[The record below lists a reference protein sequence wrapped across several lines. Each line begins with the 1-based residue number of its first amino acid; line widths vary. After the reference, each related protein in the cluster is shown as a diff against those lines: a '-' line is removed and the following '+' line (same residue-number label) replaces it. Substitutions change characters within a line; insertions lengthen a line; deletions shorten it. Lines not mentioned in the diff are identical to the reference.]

1 MNKSPVKCRFY
12 DTCPICYLDLQ
23 SSDVPFEDCGH
34 CICDACLKKIQHSSC
49 PMCRAPIP
57 QRTERLIP
65 MPDRLGRSRMNPIF
79 SPVRWT
85 RRHPR
90 HRRRRRR
97 WDDRRPST
105 QTHSIEEKKEE
116 ESKSSVSDSARQK
129 KKTRFFRKTRRKE
142 QKWR

>member
-1 MNKSPVKCRFY
+1 MSISPVKCRFY

-65 MPDRLGRSRMNPIF
+65 MPIRQGRYRMNHVF
-79 SPVRWT
+79 SPIRWT

-97 WDDRRPST
+97 WDDRQRPTNST
-105 QTHSIEEKKEE
+105 EEKEE
-116 ESKSSVSDSARQK
+116 KNSVNDSAHQK
-129 KKTRFFRKTRRKE
+129 KKTRFFRKTRRKK